1 MRSRSGG
8 RATLGR
14 GKGGPSVGS
23 LTKACLQL
31 LFFQKNKQTKSTRK
45 PARPGWNNAHSRGWR
60 VTRATFGG
68 EAPRGKP
75 SRCYCRNCLPALL
88 NVCRGRKRREVSGRT
103 CPTPGGLSLL
113 RKTHQLHSPPR
124 GTQPGAGPPR
134 TGGSPRCWGEAWG
147 WWGRKMSP

>member
-1 MRSRSGG
+1 MGHFGEGEG
-8 RATLGR
+8 RPFGR
-14 GKGGPSVGS
+14 LINQGLPAV
-23 LTKACLQL
+23 A
-31 LFFQKNKQTKSTRK
+31 LFPKNKQTNSTRK

-60 VTRATFGG
+60 VTGATFGGEAPRG

-88 NVCRGRKRREVSGRT
+88 NVCRGRKRRKVSGRT

-134 TGGSPRCWGEAWG
+134 TRGSPRCWGEAWG